1 MSCLSLHKF
10 LKVIQQLICSFRTL
24 LIVGAEVIANL
35 MKMQILEED
44 DDLAY
49 GGTPDEEQKIVDGR
63 PTWMKTLHTSV
74 STWMTL
80 VPKVMYGEGFNL

>member
-1 MSCLSLHKF
+1 
-10 LKVIQQLICSFRTL
+10 
-24 LIVGAEVIANL
+24 

-49 GGTPDEEQKIVDGR
+49 SSTPDEEQKVVDGR

-80 VPKVMYGEGFNL
+80 VPKVRQTFLMVYFYFQMFVKKKFYFFFKLNNVMLFVWLLI